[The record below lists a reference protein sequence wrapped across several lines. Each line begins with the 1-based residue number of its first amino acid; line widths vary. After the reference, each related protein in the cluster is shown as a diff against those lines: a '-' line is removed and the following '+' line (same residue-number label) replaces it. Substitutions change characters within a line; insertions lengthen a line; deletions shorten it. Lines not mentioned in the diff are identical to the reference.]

1 MANTH
6 YQTLGVSREAT
17 PEEIKKAYRK
27 MVVQYHPDK
36 NPGDSTAEERFKQA
50 SLAYEV
56 LSDPQKRQ
64 VYDCG
69 FTSTGGFDPGQVDP
83 SLLDPEKFV
92 KTFVNLFSDY
102 LDERIPGGFRPRA
115 NRFAEQL
122 RKTKK
127 KTKKKPAQRAA
138 RKESYNCDRCKD
150 TGRVILNQG
159 GFKVFVTCRACP
171 TRKAG

>member
-1 MANTH
+1 MATTH

-36 NPGDSTAEERFKQA
+36 NPGDPSAEERFKQA
-50 SLAYEV
+50 TLAYEV

-69 FTSTGGFDPGQVDP
+69 FNPSGGFDPGQVDP

-102 LDERIPGGFRPRA
+102 LDEHIPGGFRPRA
-115 NRFAEQL
+115 NRVAEQL

-127 KTKKKPAQRAA
+127 QKKRTSPKTSKKA
-138 RKESYNCDRCKD
+138 SHNCDRCRD
-150 TGRVILNQG
+150 TGRVVLNQG